1 MGEIIV
7 SICIGGFLIMA
18 GIVLITVVGREEK
31 KVKQEAESGTDS
43 STKSSIKSSAE
54 SPVKSPV
61 KGGDPS

>member
-31 KVKQEAESGTDS
+31 KVKQEAESGTES
-43 STKSSIKSSAE
+43 PIKSSAE

>member
-31 KVKQEAESGTDS
+31 KVKQEAESDS
-43 STKSSIKSSAE
+43 ESSINNSMT
-54 SPVKSPV
+54 SPV

>member
-18 GIVLITVVGREEK
+18 GIVLITVIGREEK
-31 KVKQEAESGTDS
+31 KVKQEAESGPE
-43 STKSSIKSSAE
+43 SSIKSS
-54 SPVKSPV
+54 VKSSEKSSAAGSV

>member
-18 GIVLITVVGREEK
+18 GIVLITVVVREEK
-31 KVKQEAESGTDS
+31 KVKQEADS
-43 STKSSIKSSAE
+43 DSESSINNSMT
-54 SPVKSPV
+54 SPV

>member
-7 SICIGGFLIMA
+7 SICIGGFLIIA
-18 GIVLITVVGREEK
+18 GIVLLTVVSREEK
-31 KVKQEAESGTDS
+31 RVKQEAESS
-43 STKSSIKSSAE
+43 PESSIKSSME